1 MTITPA
7 RHASGDS
14 DASYGYELPW
24 AFEPKH
30 LRWQETVKRFAA
42 EHVGP
47 GASQRSRTASL
58 DPDLVRRAAAMGMFG
73 LLIEP
78 RYGGKGADLR
88 TLCLTIEE
96 LAVVDSSFAAT
107 VHVQS
112 VCAALLQHLV
122 KDRPDIGADI
132 LPGAASGE
140 TFISIALTEPSGGSD
155 AGNVATA
162 ARQDGD
168 SWVINGAKQFITN
181 CGTPFSR
188 YVIVT
193 AAVGTSAEGHRPP
206 LSVFL
211 VPLDADG
218 VTVGASYDKL
228 AWRSS
233 DTHPLQFDEVR
244 VPASALLSEPGRG
257 YREVLQFLSWA
268 RIAIAAMSAGLA
280 RGCLNDALR
289 FVRDRT
295 SFGKPLA
302 SHQAV
307 SFDIAEIA
315 SLTATAR
322 THAYDGAWKYDHGH
336 SIKDTASVAKLVAS
350 EAANRAAYIANQL
363 QGGYGSLEET
373 AVARHFRDARVLTV
387 GEGTSAVQ
395 RILIARSLG
404 LPI

>member
-1 MTITPA
+1 MTITPT
-7 RHASGDS
+7 RHAPGGS
-14 DASYGYELPW
+14 DATLGYDLPW

-30 LRWQETVKRFAA
+30 LRWQETVRQFAA
-42 EHVGP
+42 EHVEP
-47 GASQRSRTASL
+47 EASHRSTKASL
-58 DPDLVRRAAAMGMFG
+58 DTDLVRRAAAMGMFG

-78 RYGGKGADLR
+78 QYGGAGADLR

-112 VCAALLQHLV
+112 VCGALLQHLV

-132 LPGAASGE
+132 LPGAAAGE

-155 AGNVATA
+155 AGNVATT
-162 ARQDGD
+162 ARQDGE
-168 SWVINGAKQFITN
+168 SWVINGAKQFVTN

-193 AAVGTSAEGHRPP
+193 AAVGTSAEGRPP

-218 VTVGASYDKL
+218 VSVGASYDKL

-280 RGCLNDALR
+280 RGCLTDTLR
-289 FVRDRT
+289 FVSDRT

-302 SHQAV
+302 SHQGV
-307 SFDIAEIA
+307 SFDLAEIA

-322 THAYDGAWKYDHGH
+322 THTYDGAWKYDHGH
-336 SIKDTASVAKLVAS
+336 SIKDTASIAKLVAS

-404 LPI
+404 LPV

>member
-1 MTITPA
+1 MTITPT
-7 RHASGDS
+7 RHAPGGS
-14 DASYGYELPW
+14 DATLGYDLPW

-30 LRWQETVKRFAA
+30 LRWQETVRQFAA
-42 EHVGP
+42 EHVEP
-47 GASQRSRTASL
+47 EASHRSTKASL
-58 DPDLVRRAAAMGMFG
+58 DTDLVRRAAAMGMFG

-78 RYGGKGADLR
+78 QYGGAGADLR

-112 VCAALLQHLV
+112 VCGALLQHLV
-122 KDRPDIGADI
+122 KDRPDIAADI
-132 LPGAASGE
+132 LPGAAAGE

-155 AGNVATA
+155 AGNVATT
-162 ARQDGD
+162 ARQDGE
-168 SWVINGAKQFITN
+168 SWVINGAKQFVTN

-193 AAVGTSAEGHRPP
+193 AAVGTSAEGRPP

-218 VTVGASYDKL
+218 VSVGASYDKL

-280 RGCLNDALR
+280 RGCLTDTLR
-289 FVRDRT
+289 FVSDRT

-302 SHQAV
+302 SHQGV
-307 SFDIAEIA
+307 SFDLAEIA

-322 THAYDGAWKYDHGH
+322 THTYDGAWKYDHGH
-336 SIKDTASVAKLVAS
+336 SIKDTASIAKLVAS

-404 LPI
+404 LPV